1 MMRRLPCLL
10 AAAASTLILGCK
22 PSKAPQ
28 PPPAA
33 QGKDAGPAATTVQG
47 KVLEHLEAAPF
58 SYLRLQTD
66 QGEVWVGIPHADLKP
81 GAMVKVVGAYPMSKF
96 ESKKAKRTFDLV
108 YLGTLEGQTAS
119 AVDAAHGGAQAPA
132 PAPAS
137 APEGPS
143 PHAGGLPAPAPAT
156 AGGMNPTA
164 EAILQ
169 SMSGPAP
176 KGSPAQAAA
185 PGTPKPAD
193 VKIEKVPKA
202 AGADARTVAELH
214 AQKTALKEKTVSIR
228 GKVVKFNAQIMGKNW
243 LHLQDGSGDPKAGT
257 HDITVTSADT
267 VKVGDLVTIK
277 GTVRLKKDFG
287 AGYAYEVIVEDARVS
302 H

>member
-1 MMRRLPCLL
+1 MRRLPHLL
-10 AAAASTLILGCK
+10 ALTVLLLVGCGTK
-22 PSKAPQ
+22 TPSKPAAPGA
-28 PPPAA
+28 PPA
-33 QGKDAGPAATTVQG
+33 KDAGPAAATVQG

-66 QGEVWVGIPHADLKP
+66 QGEVWVGVPHADLKP
-81 GAMVKVVGAYPMSKF
+81 GAMVKVVGAYPVSKF
-96 ESKKAKRTFDLV
+96 ESKKAKRTFEQV

-119 AVDAAHGGAQAPA
+119 AVDAAHGGGP
-132 PAPAS
+132 

-143 PHAGGLPAPAPAT
+143 PHAGGLPASAP

-169 SMSGPAP
+169 SMSGAAP
-176 KGSPAQAAA
+176 KGAPAPGAAA
-185 PGTPKPAD
+185 QGAPKPAD
-193 VKIEKVPKA
+193 AKAEKVPKA
-202 AGADARTVAELH
+202 SGAEARTVAELH
-214 AQKTALKEKTVSIR
+214 AQTSTLKDRTVSIR

-243 LHLQDGSGDPKAGT
+243 LHLQDGSGDPRAGT
-257 HDITVTSADT
+257 HDITVTSADAA
-267 VKVGDLVTIK
+267 KVGDVVTIR

-287 AGYAYEVIVEDARVS
+287 AGYAYDVIVEDAKVA